1 MQIRHSYL
9 EVPSSSSL
17 RKLGSSLVNGL
28 IVATGRLTNAQLPS
42 RTKEFPIIP
51 HEHPI
56 AEMIVRF
63 THEGTVHSGREYVVA
78 EFRRK
83 YWIAGARGLLR
94 QVLRRCVACRR
105 RDARPCEQQMGDLPP
120 DRVTPGGPAFMS
132 VGIDYFGPIAVK
144 RGRGREKRYG
154 CLFTCLSSR
163 AVHIEVAESLD
174 TDSFLNC
181 LQRFIARRGL
191 PDLIRSDNGR
201 NFVGAER
208 ELRQGL
214 QEWNQERIEG
224 DLSEKGVRW
233 LFNTPTASN
242 MGGAWERQIRSIRRI
257 LSRLTREQ
265 VMTSEMLT
273 TLLVTAEGIMNNRP
287 LTPASSDPSDLEPLT
302 PNHLLIHRPAYALP
316 GLYDKSD
323 SKAEKKWRQVLHLA
337 DVFWRRWT
345 REYLPLLRQRT
356 KWQQPH
362 RNVSR
367 GDLVLITDKQLPRN
381 EWSTGRVMG
390 VIEGQDGLVR
400 TAEVKTRAGTFSR
413 PVVKLCV
420 LEEVAFS

>member
-1 MQIRHSYL
+1 
-9 EVPSSSSL
+9 
-17 RKLGSSLVNGL
+17 
-28 IVATGRLTNAQLPS
+28 
-42 RTKEFPIIP
+42 
-51 HEHPI
+51 
-56 AEMIVRF
+56 MIVRF
-63 THEGTVHSGREYVVA
+63 THERTAHSGREYVVA
-78 EFRRK
+78 ELRRE
-83 YWIAGARGLLR
+83 YWIAGVRGLVR
-94 QVLRRCVACRR
+94 QVLRRCIACRR
-105 RDARPCEQQMGDLPP
+105 RDARPCEQQMGDSPS
-120 DRVTPGGPAFMS
+120 DRVTPRGPAFVS

-154 CLFTCLSSR
+154 CLSTCLSSR

-174 TDSFLNC
+174 ADSFLNC

-208 ELRQGL
+208 ELHQGL
-214 QEWNQERIEG
+214 QEWNQERIEE
-224 DLSEKGVRW
+224 DLNEKGVRW
-233 LFNTPTASN
+233 LFNTPTALH
-242 MGGAWERQIRSIRRI
+242 MGGTWERQIRSIRRV
-257 LSRLTREQ
+257 LSGLTREQ

-273 TLLVTAEGIMNNRP
+273 TLVVTTKSIMNNRP

-302 PNHLLIHRPAYALP
+302 PNYLFIHRPAYAP
-316 GLYDKSD
+316 PELYDKSN
-323 SKAEKKWRQVLHLA
+323 SKPEKKWRQVLHLA

-345 REYLPLLRQRT
+345 WEYLPLLRQRT

-367 GDLVLITDKQLPRN
+367 GDLVSIMDKQLPRN
-381 EWSTGRVMG
+381 EWSTGRVVD

-420 LEEVAFS
+420 LEEVAFSQ

>member
-1 MQIRHSYL
+1 MDAPQLQRAEDSLIAHVQEQHYPDELSALREGK

-17 RKLGSSLVNGL
+17 YKLGPSLVNGL
-28 IVATGRLTNAQLPS
+28 IVATGRLTNAPLPS
-42 RTKEFPIIP
+42 RTKEPPIIP

-63 THEGTVHSGREYVVA
+63 AHERTAHSGREYIVT
-78 EFRRK
+78 ELRRK
-83 YWIAGARGLLR
+83 YWIIGVRGL
-94 QVLRRCVACRR
+94 VKFLRRCVACRKQ
-105 RDARPCEQQMGDLPP
+105 DARPCEQQMGDLPP
-120 DRVTPGGPAFMS
+120 NRVTPGGPAFMS

-174 TDSFLNC
+174 TDSFINC

-224 DLSEKGVRW
+224 DLSEKGVWW
-233 LFNTPTASN
+233 LFNTPTASH
-242 MGGAWERQIRSIRRI
+242 MGGAWERQIRSVRRI
-257 LSRLTREQ
+257 LSGLTREQ
-265 VMTSEMLT
+265 VMTSEMLI
-273 TLLVTAEGIMNNRP
+273 TLLVTANGIMNNRP
-287 LTPASSDPSDLEPLT
+287 LTPALSNPSDLEPLT
-302 PNHLLIHRPAYALP
+302 PNHLLIHRPAYAPP
-316 GLYDKSD
+316 GLHDKGD
-323 SKAEKKWRQVLHLA
+323 SKPEKKWRQVLHLA

-345 REYLPLLRQRT
+345 
-356 KWQQPH
+356 
-362 RNVSR
+362 
-367 GDLVLITDKQLPRN
+367 PRIPAAL
-381 EWSTGRVMG
+381 E
-390 VIEGQDGLVR
+390 
-400 TAEVKTRAGTFSR
+400 TADQ
-413 PVVKLCV
+413 
-420 LEEVAFS
+420 VATASQKR

>member
-1 MQIRHSYL
+1 
-9 EVPSSSSL
+9 
-17 RKLGSSLVNGL
+17 
-28 IVATGRLTNAQLPS
+28 
-42 RTKEFPIIP
+42 
-51 HEHPI
+51 
-56 AEMIVRF
+56 
-63 THEGTVHSGREYVVA
+63 
-78 EFRRK
+78 
-83 YWIAGARGLLR
+83 
-94 QVLRRCVACRR
+94 
-105 RDARPCEQQMGDLPP
+105 
-120 DRVTPGGPAFMS
+120 MS

-144 RGRGREKRYG
+144 RGRGQEKRYG

-163 AVHIEVAESLD
+163 AVHIEEAESLD

-181 LQRFIARRGL
+181 LQRFIARL
-191 PDLIRSDNGR
+191 FRSDNGQ
-201 NFVGAER
+201 NFVGAEQ

-233 LFNTPTASN
+233 LFNTPTASY
-242 MGGAWERQIRSIRRI
+242 MGGAWERQIRSVRRI
-257 LSRLTREQ
+257 LSGLTRER
-265 VMTSEMLT
+265 VLTSEMLT

-287 LTPASSDPSDLEPLT
+287 LTPASSDPSVLESLT
-302 PNHLLIHRPAYALP
+302 PNHLLIHRPAYAPP

-323 SKAEKKWRQVLHLA
+323 SKTEKKWRQVLHLA
-337 DVFWRRWT
+337 DVFWHRWT

-381 EWSTGRVMG
+381 EWSTGRVVD

-420 LEEVAFS
+420 LEEVAFSQ